1 MITGRRRVD
10 QSLTGL
16 QVFPRLQHEHL
27 FRPASPQSWR
37 WYVEIL
43 LLHSSRL
50 NLLSTQSQRRHTNA
64 RVFCAACLPNLTS
77 LVFTLNNAAPSTFC
91 YCVPCCGTVAAGCP
105 PLSINMSLAWCSAA
119 NPPLLRSSSGTDGR
133 TPDRFIDPSP
143 HTMRAASKRVLS
155 ECLIEHGPTNYS
167 TFRATC
173 DICSSSS
180 HIENWRHD

>member
-1 MITGRRRVD
+1 MIIGRHRVD

-64 RVFCAACLPNLTS
+64 RVFLCSLPAEFNES
-77 LVFTLNNAAPSTFC
+77 
-91 YCVPCCGTVAAGCP
+91 CVHTQQRGTVHILLLCAVLRHRCCWVPAAVDQYVARLV
-105 PLSINMSLAWCSAA
+105 LSS

-143 HTMRAASKRVLS
+143 HTMRAASIRVLS

-173 DICSSSS
+173 DICSS